1 MADKKESTTKLD
13 LSTDHNING
22 VQYNAGKGVE
32 VRSEHAEAIKENEQN
47 WVNHRGYVTTHHGA
61 VPAPAH
67 PQEATAQTPTRP
79 LAGPEIRQDVTTE
92 VTPVEGSLAVVDDK
106 GQTKEV
112 GSKAAAIT
120 EAKRVEEG
128 KTFDNES

>member
-1 MADKKESTTKLD
+1 MADKKSTTKLD

-22 VQYNAGKGVE
+22 VQYNAGKDVE
-32 VRSEHAEAIKENEQN
+32 VQADHVEAIKENEQN

-79 LAGPEIRQDVTTE
+79 LAGPEIRQEVT
-92 VTPVEGSLAVVDDK
+92 VTPVTEEGNLAVVDDK

-112 GSKAAAIT
+112 ASKSAAIT
-120 EAKRVEEG
+120 EAKKVEEG

>member
-22 VQYNAGKGVE
+22 VQYNAGEGVE
-32 VRSEHAEAIKENEQN
+32 VRSEHVEALKENEEN
-47 WVNHRGYVTTHHGA
+47 WGKHREYVTTHHGA

-79 LAGPEIRQDVTTE
+79 LAGPEVRQEIT
-92 VTPVEGSLAVVDDK
+92 VTPTVNEGSLAVVDDK
-106 GQTKEV
+106 GQIKEV
-112 GSKAAAIT
+112 DSKSAAVK
-120 EAKRVEEG
+120 EAKAVEEG
-128 KTFDNES
+128 KTFDNQA